1 MLDTMLKIYLYIEIG
16 KTIVRFLQGS
26 TAIYK
31 GGDDHS
37 PPPRTY
43 ILFALFMTYEKIMI
57 FYDETYDF
65 AQGFLMRFQGHY
77 LSYCLFSLRGAIILQ
92 GGAIM
97 PPPRRKYC

>member
-1 MLDTMLKIYLYIEIG
+1 
-16 KTIVRFLQGS
+16 
-26 TAIYK
+26 
-31 GGDDHS
+31 
-37 PPPRTY
+37 
-43 ILFALFMTYEKIMI
+43 MTYEKIMI

-97 PPPRRKYC
+97 PPPAESIVKRGPILPTTGYHIFTF